1 MSFGD
6 NLRVLMEE
14 RDLTQKE
21 LAMHLN
27 IAPSTMSSYVLN
39 TREPDFDTLIRIAEY
54 FDVTTDYLLNIHSS
68 KSNGTF
74 EDELLRVFRSM
85 TGEQQKIYIE
95 QGKAFVKAN
104 HARKK
109 KD

>member
-1 MSFGD
+1 MNFSAR
-6 NLRVLMEE
+6 LRSLIEE
-14 RDLTQKE
+14 HGLTQKQV
-21 LAMHLN
+21 AKDIN
-27 IAPSTMSSYVLN
+27 IAPSTIGGYAQGTS
-39 TREPDFDTLIRIAEY
+39 EPDFDTLIRIAEY

-109 KD
+109 NG